1 MLCII
6 SIHHFVFLQIWAEC
20 KILKYFLYDID
31 IECEDVRAW
40 QVGRQGS
47 LRAMAAGGQAVLPVP
62 TEGCRTCL
70 TFYKQLTIR

>member
-1 MLCII
+1 MG
-6 SIHHFVFLQIWAEC
+6 VVQNV
-20 KILKYFLYDID
+20 KVFLYDIV

-62 TEGCRTCL
+62 TEGCRTSL

>member
-1 MLCII
+1 MQNIK
-6 SIHHFVFLQIWAEC
+6 VFS
-20 KILKYFLYDID
+20 YDIV

-62 TEGCRTCL
+62 TEGCRTSL
-70 TFYKQLTIR
+70 LFINSLRYDNWVTVEY